1 MKALHGAE
9 AIAYLKSLKKY
20 EIGQANKKR
29 PGERVQYYKVQVGWI
44 NEELKKVAGGIV

>member
-9 AIAYLKSLKKY
+9 ALVYLESLKKY

-29 PGERVQYYKVQVGWI
+29 PGERVSYYKVQVEWI
-44 NEELKKVAGGIV
+44 NDEIKKIRRGK